1 MSALA
6 AGVAIGL
13 ATGVLLHLLLAW
25 PLLRGRACAA
35 VARSTWPAAEVVL
48 CLRGADPQLP
58 ALLRG
63 LAAQC
68 YGGSWRLQVVVDAP
82 ADGAWPLVAT
92 ALAALE
98 PQASW
103 GQARL
108 VALADPG
115 AAGSRKCAALLQAFA
130 DLDAATAVVAL
141 VDGDVLIDRLWLA
154 TLVAA
159 CLEPGVGAVSGNRWY
174 APGDG
179 AGPAQLRAIWNAGA
193 LLLMG
198 WLQVPWAGS
207 LAVRRELLDS
217 SGWLQALRSSLC
229 EDTLLLGYLRQAGWR
244 YRLLPHLLA
253 CDRRSLRW
261 RDLPALERW
270 ISRQL
275 LLVRLHH
282 PGWPWLALHA
292 TATTLLPLQA
302 LLLLGLAPLP
312 SNLRLLLA
320 ATLLAS
326 VLVWVALLAG
336 LSRALAQPPP
346 RRWAWL
352 PLWVVGTQLLYG
364 LATLRAATARQVVWR
379 GIRYRLQRQG
389 GRWRVSRAAGPAA
402 DPPAPAAGWFH

>member
-1 MSALA
+1 MAAGLA
-6 AGVAIGL
+6 A
-13 ATGVLLHLLLAW
+13 GVLLHLALAW
-25 PLLRGRACAA
+25 GFLRRPA
-35 VARSTWPAAEVVL
+35 VADAAAGPPWPAAEVVL

-58 ALLRG
+58 ALLEG
-63 LAAQC
+63 LARQR
-68 YGGSWRLQVVVDAP
+68 YGGSWRLQVVVDSP
-82 ADGAWPLVAT
+82 ADGAWPVVAS
-92 ALAALE
+92 ALAALA

-103 GQARL
+103 AQARQ
-108 VALADPG
+108 VALADPR

-130 DLDAATAVVAL
+130 GLDPATAVVVL
-141 VDGDVLIDRLWLA
+141 VDGDVLIGRHWLA

-179 AGPAQLRAIWNAGA
+179 AGVAQLRAIWNAGA

-198 WLQVPWAGS
+198 WLQVPGAGS
-207 LAVRRELLDS
+207 LAVRRELLAS

-229 EDTLLLGYLRQAGWR
+229 EDTVLFGLLRRAGWR
-244 YRLLPHLLA
+244 YRLLPRLLS

-292 TATTLLPLQA
+292 TSTTLLPLLA
-302 LLLLGLAPLP
+302 LLLLALAPLP
-312 SNLRLLLA
+312 SALALALA
-320 ATLLAS
+320 AALLAS
-326 VLVWVALLAG
+326 VLVWVGLLWG
-336 LSRALAQPPP
+336 LSGALGQPRP

-352 PLWVVGTQLLYG
+352 PLWVAATQLLYG
-364 LATLRAATARQVVWR
+364 LATLRAATARHVVWR
-379 GIRYRLQRQG
+379 GIGYRLQRRPG
-389 GRWRVSRAAGPAA
+389 GWQVVVSSEAEPEPELGAEAVEGAKAG
-402 DPPAPAAGWFH
+402 